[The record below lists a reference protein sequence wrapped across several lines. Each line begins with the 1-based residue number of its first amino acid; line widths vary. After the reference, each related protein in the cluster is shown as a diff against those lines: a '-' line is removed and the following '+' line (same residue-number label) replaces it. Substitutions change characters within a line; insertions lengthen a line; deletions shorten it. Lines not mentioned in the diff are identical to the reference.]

1 MLVLALRPL
10 YQHRDEDER
19 KALQMLRLRVKL
31 KDARPEQVTDIG
43 EGMTH
48 RVGPEDDEPK
58 GDEQPKVD
66 EPIVTLDP
74 EDDGGVVTI
83 RRALPRTTQESSPQ
97 MSPQMSLEMS
107 PQNISEG
114 AVRVMRMIKEDDRIK
129 VQTIS
134 DELNVSRRTV
144 LRYVKELAS
153 VGLHFEGPTKK
164 GRWVIDKC
172 PVAKKK
178 GGRK

>member
-1 MLVLALRPL
+1 MNINRATFVPIVPPENPV
-10 YQHRDEDER
+10 HRTKPVSANKIKGQTKRER
-19 KALQMLRLRVKL
+19 K
-31 KDARPEQVTDIG
+31 
-43 EGMTH
+43 
-48 RVGPEDDEPK
+48 
-58 GDEQPKVD
+58 
-66 EPIVTLDP
+66 
-74 EDDGGVVTI
+74 
-83 RRALPRTTQESSPQ
+83 TTPQESGADAQEGSPQ
-97 MSPQMSLEMS
+97 MSPQMS

-164 GRWVIDKC
+164 GRWVFEKC
-172 PVAKKK
+172 PVTKKK
-178 GGRK
+178 GGAK

>member
-1 MLVLALRPL
+1 MFV
-10 YQHRDEDER
+10 
-19 KALQMLRLRVKL
+19 
-31 KDARPEQVTDIG
+31 ARG
-43 EGMTH
+43 EGKFLEYALKIDCATS
-48 RVGPEDDEPK
+48 V
-58 GDEQPKVD
+58 
-66 EPIVTLDP
+66 PIVSP
-74 EDDGGVVTI
+74 ENEVH
-83 RRALPRTTQESSPQ
+83 RAKSVSANKIKCRSEGLRKSTPQESGADAQESSPQ
-97 MSPQMSLEMS
+97 MSPQMS

-134 DELNVSRRTV
+134 DTLNVSRRTV

-164 GRWVIDKC
+164 GRWVFDKQ
-172 PVAKKK
+172 PADKKK